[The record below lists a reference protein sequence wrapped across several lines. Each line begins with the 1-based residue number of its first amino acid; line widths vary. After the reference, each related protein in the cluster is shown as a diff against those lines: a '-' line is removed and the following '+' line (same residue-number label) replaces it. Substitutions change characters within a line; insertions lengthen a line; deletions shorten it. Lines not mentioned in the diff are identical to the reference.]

1 MSGFIEGFLGMLT
14 AGGVLVLLLRF
25 FGGELI
31 KHQFSK
37 ALADHNHELAK
48 QLAALQGGMSRL
60 GDVLSRRNERE
71 FSVTE
76 GAWERMMVAVGTA
89 QGSLSLNYG
98 PKPPAFKMMQEA
110 EALRVIDSSSFSE
123 EQKGELRSPGLS
135 ERDELWRQFN
145 FRQGVQASFEKWAE
159 FKNWLSIRQIFLQ
172 GDVFAAF
179 SEIRDE
185 LNKVIT
191 RARVYCMPGHTVPAI
206 EVSEINRMLRNQVD
220 NKINGLGEMI
230 RTRFGFTEG

>member
-1 MSGFIEGFLGMLT
+1 MSGFIEGFLGTLT

-48 QLAALQGGMSRL
+48 QLATLQGGMSRL

-89 QGSLSLNYG
+89 QESLGYG
-98 PKPPAFKMMQEA
+98 PMPPAFKKMQEA
-110 EALRVIDSSSFSE
+110 EALREIESSSFSE
-123 EQKGELRSPGLS
+123 EQKDELRSPGLS
-135 ERDELWRQFN
+135 QREELWRQFN
-145 FRQGVQASFEKWAE
+145 FRQGVQVSFEKWAE

-172 GDVFAAF
+172 ADVFASFA
-179 SEIRDE
+179 EIRDE
-185 LNKVIT
+185 LTNVLSRAKVH
-191 RARVYCMPGHTVPAI
+191 CMSGHMVPVM
-206 EVSEINRMLRNQVD
+206 EVSEINRMLRNEVD
-220 NKINGLGEMI
+220 NKIDGLGEMI
-230 RTRFGFTEG
+230 RTRFGFTEKV